1 MNSMFNKCTSLSS
14 LDLSNFETSNVVDMS
29 YMFSEY
35 SSLTSLNLSN
45 FVTYVNIDMNNM
57 FNNCEKLE
65 YINMINFKDLDSRF
79 WQDDMFKN
87 VPENVVLCIN
97 KTNIKKKIYPQIERI
112 SCHIE
117 DCTNDWK
124 LKQNQLNIEITKDT
138 YISPDNIQYKYEH
151 DGKCSSI
158 CFYGE
163 IYDDKNNI
171 KCRCEFEKCLTCPR
185 EAFNN
190 QLCSKCNSNYYK
202 IENDPLNI
210 GDYFNC
216 YNEAPKGYF
225 FDESDSM
232 YKKCYDTCETCEI
245 KGNNES
251 HKCLK
256 CDVEFSFEIQVN
268 NYTNCYKKCP
278 QNNYYFD
285 DNNVYHCN
293 ESLSFNSEY
302 PQITNEEIEFIT
314 RDIKYI
320 QNVIDSLLYFEK
332 NETKNEIE
340 NDDEINN
347 YKRILEE
354 IESIFI
360 SDNFESAKID
370 EVKEQELKANKLI
383 ISFSNYENQKNNKN
397 NNVSTIDLENCENL
411 IRIHYNL
418 TNNETI
424 YMIKININPD
434 KKKTKKSLFNIYS
447 KISDKKLEKLNIS
460 LCENSKIFIY
470 VPIEINDNIVKLIL
484 VVDILMIYVI
494 LQLQAMVLIYH

>member
-1 MNSMFNKCTSLSS
+1 
-14 LDLSNFETSNVVDMS
+14 
-29 YMFSEY
+29 
-35 SSLTSLNLSN
+35 
-45 FVTYVNIDMNNM
+45 
-57 FNNCEKLE
+57 
-65 YINMINFKDLDSRF
+65 
-79 WQDDMFKN
+79 
-87 VPENVVLCIN
+87 
-97 KTNIKKKIYPQIERI
+97 
-112 SCHIE
+112 
-117 DCTNDWK
+117 
-124 LKQNQLNIEITKDT
+124 
-138 YISPDNIQYKYEH
+138 
-151 DGKCSSI
+151 
-158 CFYGE
+158 
-163 IYDDKNNI
+163 
-171 KCRCEFEKCLTCPR
+171 
-185 EAFNN
+185 
-190 QLCSKCNSNYYK
+190 
-202 IENDPLNI
+202 
-210 GDYFNC
+210 
-216 YNEAPKGYF
+216 
-225 FDESDSM
+225 M

-268 NYTNCYKKCP
+268 NYINCYKKCP

-320 QNVIDSLLYFEK
+320 QNVIDSLLYFGK

-354 IESIFI
+354 VESIFI
-360 SDNFESAKID
+360 SDNFELTKID

-383 ISFSNYENQKNNKN
+383 ISFSNYENQKNNKYN
-397 NNVSTIDLENCENL
+397 NISTIDLDNCENL

-424 YMIKININPD
+424 YMIKININQD
-434 KKKTKKSLFNIYS
+434 KMKTKKSLFNIYS

-470 VPIEINDNIVKLIL
+470 VPIEINDNIDKLNISSGYFNDICYSATSSYGTDISLNDRKNEYIYGDNIVCQEDCDFSDYDHKLKKAKCDCKIKESNLFSLFEDININKTKIIENLKDIKNLMNLNIL
-484 VVDILMIYVI
+484 ICYKKLLSFISFINIIHNIGCLIISCIIIFYIISIFIFYIIQFNKIIKIIKDISFGIKNINLLKKEKSNKI
-494 LQLQAMVLIYH
+494 LKQKIVNKKKKKKIIKE